1 MSASSDRE
9 REVIRIAMEA
19 GAGGL
24 KFKNGNLKNLEFLKA
39 GGGEMVKAWRTPALS
54 TGV

>member
-24 KFKNGNLKNLEFLKA
+24 KFKGMESKEFGVFKSRRRRNG
-39 GGGEMVKAWRTPALS
+39 
-54 TGV
+54 